1 MKLRTR
7 VKSLFKIFKKYDSDD
22 LSLRAIEEKTS
33 IPKSSVHRHKVNYQK
48 RIHSVG
54 HDFFETDFGCD
65 FLNRLIL
72 AVVFVF
78 GIQTGVGSETIFLFF
93 NLLPIGDYAGTS
105 VSSLRKMKQKMR
117 GLIEV
122 YGEAQMV
129 TILKCCKDRELH
141 LGGDETWCGNS
152 LFLVLMELSSG
163 FIFTEESVENRTE
176 KTWWNN
182 IKEKCKPFKN
192 IVSFTVDGGAALLKM
207 ANKLKCKRTMDL
219 FHLLKDV
226 TSVFAAKFHS
236 KHRSLLSQT
245 KKLNKKFSEEKN
257 SGVLKQELAV
267 ISNKRATLNEGQ
279 QAYKTALF
287 TISTASHPFKNTL
300 EKQSSKE
307 LNAEL
312 HQQLKLLRNTAEK
325 CEIADKKKLL
335 DRFER
340 RIDDVSMLNDL
351 WQKWVEQSIFCKT
364 NNSEIQA
371 WGTDILLPFYYFKE
385 QLRKSRKNKQLKN
398 YYQDLVAKSKVLLD
412 NHPVTKEYLNDDWIS
427 WAQSMSLKYQRTTSA
442 IEGRNARLTQHYF
455 VSRGTIH
462 SQLSSLTAIHN
473 FWIKRSDNTTA
484 AERLCQ
490 VKAPDLFE
498 YLLKNMPEIPFPRKS
513 KDTLPAAA

>member
-7 VKSLFKIFKKYDSDD
+7 AKSLFKIFTKSDSDD
-22 LSLRAIEEKTS
+22 LSLRAIEKNTS
-33 IPKSSVHRHKVNYQK
+33 IPKSSVYRHKVNCQE

-54 HDFFETDFGCD
+54 HDFFETELGCE

-72 AVVFVF
+72 AAVFIF

-93 NLLPIGDYAGTS
+93 NLLPLGEYAGTS

-117 GLIEV
+117 DLIEV
-122 YGEAQMV
+122 YGEAQMA
-129 TILKCCKDRELH
+129 TILKCCKNQELH

-152 LFLVLMELSSG
+152 LFLVLMELPSG
-163 FIFTEESVENRTE
+163 FIFTEASVDNRTE
-176 KTWWNN
+176 ETWWNN

-192 IVSFTVDGGAALLKM
+192 ILSFTVDGGAALLKM

-226 TSVFAAKFHS
+226 TSVFATKFHS
-236 KHRSLLSQT
+236 KHLSLLSQI
-245 KKLNKKFSEEKN
+245 KKLNKKFSARKN
-257 SGVLKQELAV
+257 SAELKQELAV
-267 ISNKRATLNEGQ
+267 ISNKQETLNEGQ

-300 EKQSSKE
+300 EKKSSQE
-307 LNAEL
+307 LNTEL
-312 HQQLKLLRNTAEK
+312 HQQLKLLRNTAGK
-325 CEIADKKKLL
+325 CEIADKKNLL

-340 RIDDVSMLNDL
+340 RIDDASMLNDL
-351 WQKWVEQSIFCKT
+351 WQKWVEQSISCKT
-364 NNSEIQA
+364 NNPEIQA

-385 QLRKSRKNKQLKN
+385 QLRKSRRNKQLKN
-398 YYQDLVAKSKVLLD
+398 YYQHLVAKAKVLLD
-412 NHPVTKEYLNDDWIS
+412 NHPLTKEHLNDDWIS

-455 VSRGTIH
+455 VSRGATH
-462 SQLSSLTAIHN
+462 SHLPSLTAIHN
-473 FWIKRSDNTTA
+473 FWIKRADNTTA
-484 AERLCQ
+484 AERLCK
-490 VKAPDLFE
+490 VKPPDLFE
-498 YLLKNMPEIPFPRKS
+498 YLLKNMPEIPFPRKRS
-513 KDTLPAAA
+513 DLLPAAA